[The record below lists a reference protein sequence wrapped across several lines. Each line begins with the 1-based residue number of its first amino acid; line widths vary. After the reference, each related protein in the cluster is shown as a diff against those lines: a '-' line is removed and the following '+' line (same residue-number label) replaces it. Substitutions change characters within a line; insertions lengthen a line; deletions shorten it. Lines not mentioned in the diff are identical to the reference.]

1 MVIIN
6 KQTTQNSS
14 SSSFTLSSLYPTM
27 AGKSKSKSG
36 AKGGSVLKTAMSA
49 HNNPAAR
56 IRIPQTIGLPGQIAN
71 NAGGYSFPLP
81 LEQEWLRYLI
91 IGSKSDSG
99 SFYQCGGA
107 IATTISRCIM
117 AAISSP
123 ATCEHLIRDIVDVS
137 VNARAP
143 KQEMTMMSLAAAIV
157 FATDPKCKTQ
167 ALAAINEVCRI
178 PTHIFML
185 VQYIRDLS
193 QDKARPGK
201 GFGKGVRRAL
211 TEYYTSRGGLEL
223 AVLVTKYKNRE
234 GWTHGDLIS
243 LLHINPA
250 QMKDDGGRLVL
261 EWIMKKDK
269 PERKI
274 EANPAK
280 GIVATTLPA
289 KMERTEFMKRL
300 AAIPTP
306 NINGASEGNGFMK
319 TIVNAFGSIMGG
331 GGGGSVAALV
341 SKKIPVIF
349 EVAHPESSMVGTP
362 IKLMVDDC
370 EPLSNIKKTL
380 ADMGVAPIGNMV
392 LWYSGKGI
400 SSVKSLRDISY
411 DSANKMYVLSGV
423 EPLPAPVLAPA
434 PAPAVVPAPPIAIA
448 KGSVDGEGES
458 KKVAEDPLVA
468 TARFLKALIELA
480 KTGEKKDAVT
490 AVSIMEQNKKIQREH
505 LPTELLNTPQIWE
518 TLLKGMG
525 MTALIRNLGKLS
537 QVGVSSSKSQDII
550 KMLGDPKA
558 VKESK
563 VHPLQV
569 LVGMKTYSQGKG
581 DLGSMTWTPN
591 HYITTALST
600 TFRQSFGNI
609 TPTGKRFMIGLDVS
623 GSMGMCT
630 CAGAKNITPREGSV
644 AMAMMTLHAEG
655 AQNVHIYGFSNVFY
669 NFNGKI
675 RPEMTIQDAIKA
687 TDVPFGAT
695 DCALPMTEALKM
707 YTYNGVGIDVFC
719 VYTDNETYAPNIHP
733 QVALEQY
740 RKTTG
745 IDAKLIVVG
754 MVANQLTIAD
764 PKDKNT
770 LNLAGFDTSTPEL
783 ISMFVR
789 GLI

>member
-1 MVIIN
+1 
-6 KQTTQNSS
+6 
-14 SSSFTLSSLYPTM
+14 
-27 AGKSKSKSG
+27 
-36 AKGGSVLKTAMSA
+36 
-49 HNNPAAR
+49 
-56 IRIPQTIGLPGQIAN
+56 
-71 NAGGYSFPLP
+71 
-81 LEQEWLRYLI
+81 
-91 IGSKSDSG
+91 
-99 SFYQCGGA
+99 
-107 IATTISRCIM
+107 
-117 AAISSP
+117 
-123 ATCEHLIRDIVDVS
+123 
-137 VNARAP
+137 
-143 KQEMTMMSLAAAIV
+143 
-157 FATDPKCKTQ
+157 
-167 ALAAINEVCRI
+167 
-178 PTHIFML
+178 
-185 VQYIRDLS
+185 
-193 QDKARPGK
+193 
-201 GFGKGVRRAL
+201 
-211 TEYYTSRGGLEL
+211 
-223 AVLVTKYKNRE
+223 
-234 GWTHGDLIS
+234 
-243 LLHINPA
+243 
-250 QMKDDGGRLVL
+250 
-261 EWIMKKDK
+261 
-269 PERKI
+269 
-274 EANPAK
+274 
-280 GIVATTLPA
+280 
-289 KMERTEFMKRL
+289 
-300 AAIPTP
+300 
-306 NINGASEGNGFMK
+306 
-319 TIVNAFGSIMGG
+319 
-331 GGGGSVAALV
+331 
-341 SKKIPVIF
+341 
-349 EVAHPESSMVGTP
+349 MVGTP

-400 SSVKSLRDISY
+400 SSVKSLREISY

-623 GSMGMCT
+623 GSMGMCM

-707 YTYNGVGIDVFC
+707 YTDNGVGIDVFC

-740 RKTTG
+740 RETTG

>member
-1 MVIIN
+1 
-6 KQTTQNSS
+6 
-14 SSSFTLSSLYPTM
+14 M
-27 AGKSKSKSG
+27 AGKSKSKSGTKGKSG

-49 HNNPAAR
+49 QNNPAAR

-81 LEQEWLRYLI
+81 LEQEWMRYLI
-91 IGSKSDSG
+91 IGSKSENG

-117 AAISSP
+117 AAVSSP
-123 ATCEHLIRDIVDVS
+123 TTCEHLIRDIVDVS
-137 VNARAP
+137 VKGRAP

-157 FATDPKCKTQ
+157 FPADNVCKAQ
-167 ALAAINEVCRI
+167 ALAAINQVCRI
-178 PTHIFML
+178 PTHLFML

-193 QDKARPGK
+193 QDKAKPGK

-211 TEYYTSRGGLEL
+211 TEYYTSRNGLEI

-234 GWTHGDLIS
+234 GWTHEDLIS

-250 QMKDDGGRLVL
+250 EMKDDGGRLVL

-274 EANPAK
+274 AANPAK
-280 GIVATTLPA
+280 GIVETVLPA

-300 AAIPTP
+300 MAIPTLDRETGGAAAP
-306 NINGASEGNGFMK
+306 SKVSSTPSSSRRLDVMFEVVHPDSPMSGSLKLMIQDTEPLQNLRQTLNDIGIGTSFVFRYNGA
-319 TIVNAFGSIMGG
+319 I
-331 GGGGSVAALV
+331 
-341 SKKIPVIF
+341 
-349 EVAHPESSMVGTP
+349 
-362 IKLMVDDC
+362 
-370 EPLSNIKKTL
+370 
-380 ADMGVAPIGNMV
+380 
-392 LWYSGKGI
+392 I
-400 SSVKSLRDISY
+400 SSTKSLRDISY
-411 DSANKMYVLSGV
+411 DQSKKIYLGAGV
-423 EPLPAPVLAPA
+423 EPLVAPTPTASLAPTTELE
-434 PAPAVVPAPPIAIA
+434 
-448 KGSVDGEGES
+448 SES
-458 KKVAEDPLVA
+458 KKGAEDPLVA
-468 TARFLKALIELA
+468 TARFLKALLELA

-490 AVSIMEQNKKIQREH
+490 AVTLMEQNKKIQREH
-505 LPTELLNTPQIWE
+505 LPTELLNTPQIWDA
-518 TLLKGMG
+518 LLSGMG
-525 MTALIRNLGKLS
+525 MTALVRNLGKLS
-537 QVGVSSSKSQDII
+537 QVGIASTRSQDII
-550 KMLGDPKA
+550 KMLTDPKS
-558 VKESK
+558 VKDSK

-581 DLGSMTWTPN
+581 DIGSMTWTPN
-591 HYITTALST
+591 SYITTALST
-600 TFRQSFGNI
+600 TFRQAFGNI
-609 TPTGKRFMIGLDVS
+609 TPTGKRYMIGLDVS
-623 GSMGMCT
+623 GSMTMCM

-655 AQNVHIYGFSNVFY
+655 AENVHVYGFSNIFY

-675 RPEMTIQDAIKA
+675 RPEMTIQDAIRA

-707 YTYNGVGIDVFC
+707 YSQNGKVFDVFC
-719 VYTDNETYAPNIHP
+719 IYTDSETYAPTVHP

-740 RKTTG
+740 RKATG
-745 IDAKLIVVG
+745 VDAKLIVVG
-754 MVANQLTIAD
+754 MVANCLTIAD

-789 GLI
+789 GEI

>member
-1 MVIIN
+1 
-6 KQTTQNSS
+6 
-14 SSSFTLSSLYPTM
+14 M

-36 AKGGSVLKTAMSA
+36 TKGKSGAKGGSALKTAMSA
-49 HNNPAAR
+49 QNNPAAR

-81 LEQEWLRYLI
+81 LEQEWMRYLI
-91 IGSKSDSG
+91 IGSKSDNG

-117 AAISSP
+117 AAVSSP
-123 ATCEHLIRDIVDVS
+123 TTCEHLIRDIVDVS
-137 VNARAP
+137 VKGRAP

-157 FATDPKCKTQ
+157 FPADNVCKAQ
-167 ALAAINEVCRI
+167 ALAAVGQVCRI
-178 PTHIFML
+178 PTHLFML

-193 QDKARPGK
+193 QDKAKPGK

-211 TEYYTSRGGLEL
+211 TEYYTSRNGLEI

-234 GWTHGDLIS
+234 GWTHEDLIS

-250 QMKDDGGRLVL
+250 EMKDDGGRLVL

-269 PERKI
+269 PERNI
-274 EANPAK
+274 AANPAK
-280 GIVATTLPA
+280 GIVETVLPA
-289 KMERTEFMKRL
+289 KMERTEFLKRL
-300 AAIPTP
+300 MAIPTP
-306 NINGASEGNGFMK
+306 DRETGGAAAPSKVSSTPSSSRRLDVMFEVVHPDSPMSGSLKLMIQDTEPLQNLRQTLNDIGIGTSFVFRYNGA
-319 TIVNAFGSIMGG
+319 I
-331 GGGGSVAALV
+331 
-341 SKKIPVIF
+341 
-349 EVAHPESSMVGTP
+349 
-362 IKLMVDDC
+362 
-370 EPLSNIKKTL
+370 
-380 ADMGVAPIGNMV
+380 
-392 LWYSGKGI
+392 I
-400 SSVKSLRDISY
+400 SSTKSLRDISY
-411 DSANKMYVLSGV
+411 DQSKKIYLGAGV
-423 EPLPAPVLAPA
+423 EPVVEPVVAPA
-434 PAPAVVPAPPIAIA
+434 PAPELE
-448 KGSVDGEGES
+448 SES

-468 TARFLKALIELA
+468 TARFLKALLELA

-490 AVSIMEQNKKIQREH
+490 AVTLMEQNKKIQREH
-505 LPTELLNTPQIWE
+505 LPTELLNTPQIWDA
-518 TLLKGMG
+518 LLSGMG
-525 MTALIRNLGKLS
+525 MTALVRNLGKLS
-537 QVGVSSSKSQDII
+537 QVGIASTRSQDII
-550 KMLGDPKA
+550 KMLTDPKS
-558 VKESK
+558 VKDSK

-591 HYITTALST
+591 SYITTALST
-600 TFRQSFGNI
+600 TFRQAFGNI
-609 TPTGKRFMIGLDVS
+609 TPTGKRYMIGLDVS
-623 GSMGMCT
+623 GSMTMCM

-644 AMAMMTLHAEG
+644 AMAMMTLYAEG
-655 AQNVHIYGFSNVFY
+655 AENVHIYGFSNIFY

-675 RPEMTIQDAIKA
+675 RPEMTIQDAIMA

-707 YTYNGVGIDVFC
+707 YRQNGTVFDVFC
-719 VYTDNETYAPNIHP
+719 VYTDSETYAPTVHP
-733 QVALEQY
+733 QVALEVY
-740 RKTTG
+740 RKETG

-783 ISMFVR
+783 ISMFAR